1 MYPIMDPI
9 WIQYEPNMDPI
20 IYKNIVNMH
29 RLHNVLQ
36 FFKTS
41 LKIENIEPKIALLK
55 IRKHRIVKKKTG
67 IAHPYPQAD
76 LVYL

>member
-9 WIQYEPNMDPI
+9 WIQYGPNMNPI

-29 RLHNVLQ
+29 RLHGVLQ

-41 LKIENIEPKIALLK
+41 LKN
-55 IRKHRIVKKKTG
+55 RIVKNLKTLKK
-67 IAHPYPQAD
+67 IASLKIEKTSSKKSHR
-76 LVYL
+76 